1 MRSQSGTLIHWGW
14 WPYKVKRKP
23 RALPTHLRSMER
35 LSPGQDKIPLKQ
47 SNKNRHNK
55 AAILLGSDH
64 DSRSVRNERLLMK
77 ALSCEFCYTAQLIKT
92 QEITRRDL
100 ENIAVIFSRVPGFI
114 AMQ

>member
-1 MRSQSGTLIHWGW
+1 M
-14 WPYKVKRKP
+14 KRKP